1 VTATFYPHSADKTYA
16 PPYPVDRL
24 STTLTSCSRGAGA
37 PVRFC
42 VSKATAATLFDIHQ
56 HFLVQ
61 ESPLIRDSRGLARIM
76 KKKAI
81 ELLNIDPE
89 AFLALCQWIYD
100 KASPPNPTEAAN
112 LQLLV
117 ELWVAAGKL
126 GLHEKQNTLM
136 RIGMALMQPK
146 EFVCSFATVRWVYE
160 HTAANS
166 SLRPY
171 IITIFCERGPPFTT
185 PGTFTAV
192 SATLGISCDAFQ
204 FTQVLSKVRASN
216 PKGKEEY
223 DLSS

>member
-1 VTATFYPHSADKTYA
+1 
-16 PPYPVDRL
+16 
-24 STTLTSCSRGAGA
+24 
-37 PVRFC
+37 
-42 VSKATAATLFDIHQ
+42 
-56 HFLVQ
+56 
-61 ESPLIRDSRGLARIM
+61 M

-81 ELLNIDPE
+81 ELPNIDPE
-89 AFLALCQWIYD
+89 AFHALCQWIYD
-100 KASPPNPTEAAN
+100 KASPPNPTKAAN